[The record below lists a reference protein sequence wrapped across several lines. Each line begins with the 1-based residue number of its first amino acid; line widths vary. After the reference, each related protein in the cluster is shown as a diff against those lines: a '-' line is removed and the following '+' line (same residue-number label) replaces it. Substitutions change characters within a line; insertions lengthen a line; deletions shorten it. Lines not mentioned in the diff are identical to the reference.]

1 MSYIKTCDTCGERIS
16 LRQMSDGHWV
26 AFEVGTDLPHE
37 HTTSN
42 KKRSKPT
49 SKKKK
54 IVNPYT
60 SINDPKKIVDRSGSV
75 YLLDDLPTEWLD
87 LTPVNLIKLSKW
99 SIKNQK
105 KLKIVYSDRH
115 EEMTTRRIYPL
126 QIIDHDE
133 RPNESSSKNLSAWCT
148 LRKDYRTFS
157 ISGIQEIFPDKAIP
171 VSFKN
176 KFKALKAS
184 EKKRILSGDMD
195 FTVSQM
201 NKNQVSPKKRSK
213 KETKAKSPSYKKIK
227 KSNDSGWASSD
238 SDNEDQMGCLFWFV
252 IAAILIWL
260 LYF

>member
-1 MSYIKTCDTCGERIS
+1 MSYIKTCDICGERIS

-26 AFEVGTDLPHE
+26 AFEVRTDISHE

-54 IVNPYT
+54 IVDPYT
-60 SINDPKKIVDRSGSV
+60 SINDPTKIVDRSGNV
-75 YLLDDLPTEWLD
+75 HLLDNLPTAWLD

-126 QIIDHDE
+126 QIVDHDV

-157 ISGIQEIFPDKAIP
+157 ISGINSSIKY
-171 VSFKN
+171 
-176 KFKALKAS
+176 
-184 EKKRILSGDMD
+184 IL
-195 FTVSQM
+195 
-201 NKNQVSPKKRSK
+201 
-213 KETKAKSPSYKKIK
+213 
-227 KSNDSGWASSD
+227 
-238 SDNEDQMGCLFWFV
+238 
-252 IAAILIWL
+252 
-260 LYF
+260 